1 MTSSNSSRTFILPKP
16 SQAIVRA
23 SVASKETAKGKR
35 KAKGKD
41 SACGL
46 YSLVKAGT
54 IYQVVLMSNGK
65 VLVGG
70 CVGYCE
76 EWLAN
81 NSIIA

>member
-1 MTSSNSSRTFILPKP
+1 MKAPRTFILPKP
-16 SQAIVRA
+16 TQAIITPVAA
-23 SVASKETAKGKR
+23 SLEPANGKR

-54 IYQVVLMSNGK
+54 IYHVVLKSNCR

-76 EWLAN
+76 EWLEN
-81 NSIIA
+81 NSVVV

>member
-1 MTSSNSSRTFILPKP
+1 MKAPRTFILPKP
-16 SQAIVRA
+16 VQAIVRPSAA
-23 SVASKETAKGKR
+23 SLEPANGKR

-54 IYQVVLMSNGK
+54 IYQVVLKSKPDVVM
-65 VLVGG
+65 VGG
-70 CVGYCE
+70 VIGYCE
-76 EWLAN
+76 EWLEN